1 MTEKQQPKQDQAPSE
16 AEKPQAQAAAPEAP
30 TGDPVKRL
38 TIITLVVAAIFFI
51 WYMLADRYTPW
62 TDQARVQAY
71 VIPITPQVSGRVLEV
86 NVANNEIVESGA
98 TLFEIDPSDYVLA
111 VENAKTNLEMAGQE
125 LGAGTA
131 SVATAQAQLVQAE
144 TNLEHVNTQS
154 ARVFELE
161 ERNLYSKS
169 EGDKARAAIK
179 AARAQVDSA
188 QANLE
193 KAKQSLGAEGE
204 NNPRIRSAMAALKK
218 AQLDLS
224 RTSVIAPAIGGITN
238 LQIEKGY
245 YAKAGAPA
253 MTFVEADSIWIQA
266 NLKENNLAHI
276 QPGSEVDILLDVMP
290 GTLYKGVVRSIGFA
304 VATEN
309 KNSVGSLQ
317 SVQSSS
323 GWLRDPQRFP
333 VIIEF
338 AEPVPAGL
346 RRVGGQVD
354 VQIYNQDSPVLNT
367 VGRVWIRLL
376 SWVSFIY

>member
-1 MTEKQQPKQDQAPSE
+1 MTEKIQAKNTE
-16 AEKPQAQAAAPEAP
+16 VEEPQASETAQTPPAPAA
-30 TGDPVKRL
+30 DPVKRL
-38 TIITLVVAAIFFI
+38 TQITLIVAALFFV
-51 WYMLADRYTPW
+51 WYLVSDRFTPW
-62 TDQARVQAY
+62 TDQAKVQAY
-71 VIPITPQVSGRVLEV
+71 VIPIVPQVSGRVLEV
-86 NVANNEIVESGA
+86 NVSNDQFVDAGTVM
-98 TLFEIDPSDYVLA
+98 FEVDPSDYILA
-111 VENAKTNLEMAGQE
+111 VENAQTNLELAGQE

-144 TNLEHVNTQS
+144 TNLEHVNAQS

-161 ERNLYSKS
+161 ERNLYSES

-193 KAKQSLGAEGE
+193 KARQSLGAEGE

-224 RTSVIAPAIGGITN
+224 RTKVIAPALGGVTN

-245 YAKAGAPA
+245 YAKAGSPA
-253 MTFVEADSIWIQA
+253 MTFIEAESVWIQA

-276 QPGSEVDILLDVMP
+276 QPGAEVDLLLDIQP

-304 VATEN
+304 VSTDN
-309 KNSVGSLQ
+309 QGTVGSLQ
-317 SVQSSS
+317 TVKSST

-338 AEPVPAGL
+338 AEPVPKGL
-346 RRVGGQVD
+346 KRVGGQVD
-354 VQIYNQDSPVLNT
+354 VQIYHEDSPILNAI
-367 VGRVWIRLL
+367 GKIWIRLL